1 MACVFESSDNGL
13 IAKPH
18 EGTTNWNSQEL
29 VNELNRVQTMLPQL
43 SRDGLAAART
53 LLQEQKLLPDFEIVA
68 SRDADGRVRDENG
81 RIVQLIASEMTGVIQ
96 QDMTKVQEQ
105 IKAPF
110 SDGQFAFERFSKG
123 NQIVDPANLLDQA
136 RISQSDIEGALQMP
150 NLSEKERAGLNF
162 LKENYARLKSADP
175 YYSNDSLSAS
185 AISGLEAQ
193 TLAAAPD
200 EAKIG
205 PYSTIRPDVIFDS
218 AKGYTI
224 PHESTQ
230 EFYEV
235 NTYNVRSG
243 WDFVD
248 ASEVQQELIIASLP
262 LDEGEKVAGRYS
274 FKDAE
279 NADIFSLIHYEDA
292 SSCQVTDHSAPI
304 H

>member
-43 SRDGLAAART
+43 STDGLAAART

-81 RIVQLIASEMTGVIQ
+81 RIVQLTASEMTGVIQ

-162 LKENYARLKSADP
+162 LKDNYQRLKAADP

-185 AISGLEAQ
+185 SISGLEAQ
-193 TLAAAPD
+193 TLAAAPGD
-200 EAKIG
+200 AKIG

-230 EFYEV
+230 EFYDSIGFWVRKDGRYEV
-235 NTYNVRSG
+235 NT
-243 WDFVD
+243 
-248 ASEVQQELIIASLP
+248 EVEKELVVATKNLN
-262 LDEGEKVAGRYS
+262 ENEKAGGRYS
-274 FKDAE
+274 LDDVN
-279 NADIFSLIHYEDA
+279 NADIFSLIQYEDG
-292 SSCQVTDHSAPI
+292 SECRLTGQ
-304 H
+304 